1 MLGFFL
7 IYPDAYAASHFAQNY
22 GLTQAQFDTRV
33 KSYENVEYKGMGSS
47 VLSIVNASAA
57 YALSFTG
64 HGITMGIAD
73 LPVNYA
79 HSAFNKNNS
88 FDIMV
93 NAPATTD

>member
-1 MLGFFL
+1 
-7 IYPDAYAASHFAQNY
+7 
-22 GLTQAQFDTRV
+22 
-33 KSYENVEYKGMGSS
+33 MGSS